1 MTGKERMPSTYQR
14 NAFAPALLAAATL
27 FIAPALMT
35 RRALAALAGMLLV
48 AALTG
53 CAANESLAQQYR
65 DGNEKG
71 YIAGDF
77 RVVEIPE
84 AQRGDPVVFEG
95 VTETGEPVSSDDYR
109 GGVLV
114 VNFWYAACGPCIA
127 EAPLLE
133 QVWQEYQDDE
143 VAFLGVNTYD
153 QPATAVSFAR
163 DNNVTYPSVI
173 DVNDGRVKLAFAQV
187 TPIQATPT
195 TLVIDRDGRVAARII
210 GQLSAASILSTLVG
224 DALSEG
230 ERGVRG

>member
-27 FIAPALMT
+27 FSAPALMT